1 MTQEQI
7 NVLLT
12 LKRQGY
18 AVVVFTP
25 EELEGAESDRVEDR
39 LIELGWD
46 IISDLKPEADDTD
59 FSTGVT
65 NE

>member
-7 NVLLT
+7 NVLRT
-12 LKRQGY
+12 IKNMGY
-18 AVVVFTP
+18 AVVLFSP
-25 EELEGAESDRVEDR
+25 EELEGAESDRVEDS

>member
-12 LKRQGY
+12 LKNQGY
-18 AVVVFTP
+18 AVVLFSP
-25 EELEGAESDRVEDR
+25 EELEGAESDRVADR
-39 LIELGWD
+39 LVELGWD
-46 IISDLKPEADDTD
+46 IISDLKPEADDID

>member
-1 MTQEQI
+1 MTKKQI
-7 NVLLT
+7 DKAILT

-18 AVVVFTP
+18 AVVIFTP
-25 EELEGAESDRVEDR
+25 EELNGAESGKVEGM

-59 FSTGVT
+59 FNTGD
-65 NE
+65 N